1 VARENAAIK
10 DGLLCLC
17 EFQWKQE
24 ERHTGPLAMVSTGL
38 TLVFVVEVLMK
49 IIAFTPHGYW
59 QSRRNRYDL
68 FVTVMGVLWII
79 LNSWLRVRIFL
90 LLYTR
95 RDRSIFSFFALLF
108 KLRMLEFFFFFEKRV
123 LNFEPVVFRRTT

>member
-1 VARENAAIK
+1 
-10 DGLLCLC
+10 
-17 EFQWKQE
+17 
-24 ERHTGPLAMVSTGL
+24 MVSTGL

-79 LNSWLRVRIFL
+79 LNSWLRVRSFFL
-90 LLYTR
+90 LYSE
-95 RDRSIFSFFALLF
+95 RDRYFLSLLYFSNSAC
-108 KLRMLEFFFFFEKRV
+108 
-123 LNFEPVVFRRTT
+123 

>member
-1 VARENAAIK
+1 VKYIK
-10 DGLLCLC
+10 KVITIITVGTFCSG
-17 EFQWKQE
+17 FQWKQE

-79 LNSWLRVRIFL
+79 LNSWLRVRHS
-90 LLYTR
+90 
-95 RDRSIFSFFALLF
+95 RSIPSFFF
-108 KLRMLEFFFFFEKRV
+108 
-123 LNFEPVVFRRTT
+123 

>member
-1 VARENAAIK
+1 VESERENAAIK
-10 DGLLCLC
+10 DGLLCLS

-79 LNSWLRVRIFL
+79 LNSWLRVRPFFL
-90 LLYTR
+90 LYSE
-95 RDRSIFSFFALLF
+95 RDRYFLSLLYFSNSAC
-108 KLRMLEFFFFFEKRV
+108 
-123 LNFEPVVFRRTT
+123 